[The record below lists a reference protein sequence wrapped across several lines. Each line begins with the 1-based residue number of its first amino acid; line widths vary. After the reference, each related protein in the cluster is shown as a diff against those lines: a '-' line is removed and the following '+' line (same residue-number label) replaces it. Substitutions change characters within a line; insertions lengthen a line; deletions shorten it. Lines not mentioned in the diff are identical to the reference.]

1 MNNIT
6 IPVQKEHLKTIDSL
20 IENGSFDNRSQ
31 FIRTAIKK
39 MIEEKE
45 IEEIK
50 EASRKASMGEVF
62 EGDIDELIS
71 KHA

>member
-6 IPVQKEHLKTIDSL
+6 IPIQEDYLKTIDL
-20 IENGSFDNRSQ
+20 MIESGDFDNRSQ
-31 FIRTAIKK
+31 FIRAAIKK
-39 MIEEKE
+39 MIEDKE
-45 IEEIK
+45 IREIK
-50 EASRKASMGEVF
+50 EASYRASMGEVF

>member
-6 IPVQKEHLKTIDSL
+6 VPIQKEYLKNIDSL

-39 MIEEKE
+39 MLEEKE

-62 EGDIDELIS
+62 EGDIDELIA

>member
-6 IPVQKEHLKTIDSL
+6 IPIQKEYLKTIDSL
-20 IENGSFDNRSQ
+20 IESGAFDNRSQ

-50 EASRKASMGEVF
+50 GASHRASMGEVF
-62 EGDIDELIS
+62 EGDIDELVS
-71 KHA
+71 KYA

>member
-6 IPVQKEHLKTIDSL
+6 VPIQKEHLNNIDTL
-20 IENGSFDNRSQ
+20 IKDGFFDNRSQ
-31 FIRTAIKK
+31 FIRTAIKR
-39 MIEEKE
+39 MLEEKE

-50 EASRKASMGEVF
+50 EASHRASMGEVF